1 LIDVAYPI
9 MAPIESLRID
19 TVQLTHTFGEVSIG
33 SFDEEMPVVPHLTV
47 GMDDPVEALADLLQ
61 DLQPKFPIIVVQ
73 EYIVPPV
80 ATRSNVAK
88 GSGKLYA

>member
-1 LIDVAYPI
+1 
-9 MAPIESLRID
+9 
-19 TVQLTHTFGEVSIG
+19 
-33 SFDEEMPVVPHLTV
+33 
-47 GMDDPVEALADLLQ
+47 MDDPVEALADLLQ
-61 DLQPKFPIIVVQ
+61 DLQSKFPIIVVQ